1 MPDLISR
8 YRAMAATGEQFFG
21 LSVLQHV
28 ASIQKLAR
36 SVGAKSMLDY
46 GCGRGDAYRSP
57 HKLHRHLGIS
67 RHNVKLYDPAF
78 PQHDK
83 PPKGRW
89 DLVVSSDVLEHVP
102 AEDVEPFLRKI
113 FGHAGKAVWISV
125 CCRPAK
131 KCFPGTETNLHVTIR
146 PYLWWH
152 EAVSR
157 ASVGA
162 GGVPFVLVE
171 TP

>member
-1 MPDLISR
+1 MSDLIPR
-8 YRAMAATGEQFFG
+8 YREMAATGEQFFG

-28 ASIQKLAR
+28 ASIKKLAR

-57 HKLHRHLGIS
+57 HKLHRQIGIS
-67 RHNVKLYDPAF
+67 RLAVRLYDPAF
-78 PQHDK
+78 PQHDR
-83 PPKGRW
+83 PPQGRW

-102 AEDVEPFLRKI
+102 AGDVEAFLRTV
-113 FGHAGKAVWISV
+113 FNHARKAVWISV

-131 KCFPGTETNLHVTIR
+131 KTFPGTGINLHVTLQ
-146 PYLWWH
+146 PYLRWH

-157 ASVGA
+157 ASVEA
-162 GGVPFVLVE
+162 GGIPFILVE